1 MGRLGRDWI
10 FSYRIKK
17 SAKEEEK
24 IKPPEARNIS
34 HLCMMYVL
42 MHVCIYV
49 YRKLSIYSC
58 IIEFTDF
65 QLSTKRHFF
74 SSYA

>member
-24 IKPPEARNIS
+24 LNLHKQGVFLIY
-34 HLCMMYVL
+34 MMYVL

-49 YRKLSIYSC
+49 YPKLSIYSC

-65 QLSTKRHFF
+65 QLSMKRHFF